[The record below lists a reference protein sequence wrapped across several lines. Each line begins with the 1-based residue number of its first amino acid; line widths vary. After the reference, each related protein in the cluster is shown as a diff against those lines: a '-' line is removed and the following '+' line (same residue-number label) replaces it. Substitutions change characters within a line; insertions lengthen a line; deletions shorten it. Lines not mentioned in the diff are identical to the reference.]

1 MRYSAQHIIIIIII
15 IIRCP
20 TRDPVEQGG
29 VLHLGRQRRD
39 AFPQGRVSRGG
50 VLQLLQR
57 PDQLRRLRPC
67 RDTSFYSTQ
76 QRFVCA
82 VWPNVRVSRTCF
94 TGHFI
99 NQDRA
104 KMNCRSNLFCLIYQ
118 QMQGCQKILYFGFLF
133 AK

>member
-1 MRYSAQHIIIIIII
+1 
-15 IIRCP
+15 
-20 TRDPVEQGG
+20 
-29 VLHLGRQRRD
+29 
-39 AFPQGRVSRGG
+39 
-50 VLQLLQR
+50 
-57 PDQLRRLRPC
+57 
-67 RDTSFYSTQ
+67 
-76 QRFVCA
+76 